1 MKQHHPRRWYAAGC
15 VLGGVLLGAAV
26 VWAIHSGG
34 SLRTLLAGTLQN
46 PLLAAVLLLLGYGLK
61 SATIFFPIL
70 LLEMAAGYLFPT
82 PIALMVNLLGVLI
95 VLTVPYW
102 LGRTFG
108 LRQVSKLTQKYPK
121 FQAVMEKQTAHSLFL
136 CFFLRVISCLPGDLV
151 TMYLGAARTPFSHN
165 LLGGVLGIVP
175 GMVLATVMG
184 LNIRD
189 PASPAFWISAALS
202 AGLAVLSTAL
212 YSIYRKRQKRE
223 DDTHET

>member
-1 MKQHHPRRWYAAGC
+1 
-15 VLGGVLLGAAV
+15 
-26 VWAIHSGG
+26 
-34 SLRTLLAGTLQN
+34 
-46 PLLAAVLLLLGYGLK
+46 
-61 SATIFFPIL
+61 
-70 LLEMAAGYLFPT
+70 MAAGYLFPT

-108 LRQVSKLTQKYPK
+108 LRKVSKLTQKYPK

-202 AGLAVLSTAL
+202 AGLAVLSTVL